1 MDCQKLKNPI
11 MEESKG
17 DMSEQRQEIEK
28 LMQQLTREQLK
39 EYLTYLKALAA
50 SAGQH

>member
-11 MEESKG
+11 TEESEG
-17 DMSEQRQEIEK
+17 NMSEERKEIEK
-28 LMQQLTREQLK
+28 LMQQLTMEQLK

-50 SAGQH
+50 STERH